1 MTKVNSRSIRG
12 KVDDYINENITRQLP
27 NDHILID
34 TGWLESNDPAIAQLN
49 DTKVAVCY
57 SGIDW
62 ENTDCIEPRRNAH
75 KLIQQK
81 SKAQIHIGN
90 SNGPYYFSYWVEFIR
105 QYPDHFFDSVYTV
118 TPQIEKLFLSLNRK
132 EHPHRNFFLDLLDK
146 NNLTNLGFVSRPNNS
161 VGKITYTTDLYD
173 GERSFQNPP
182 NDFVGIGDPD
192 IWSKIFI
199 NVIVETTKHTN
210 VFLTEKTWKPI
221 IGLRPFLIL
230 GDDQLYP
237 KLKELGYDTFDDIFG
252 TWWHEPFWQDRA
264 RNIIDILQ
272 QFGEQE
278 KDLNKLYLHLHPRL
292 LYNRNNFITHMNIN
306 HNKICNLGLT

>member
-1 MTKVNSRSIRG
+1 
-12 KVDDYINENITRQLP
+12 
-27 NDHILID
+27 
-34 TGWLESNDPAIAQLN
+34 
-49 DTKVAVCY
+49 
-57 SGIDW
+57 
-62 ENTDCIEPRRNAH
+62 
-75 KLIQQK
+75 
-81 SKAQIHIGN
+81 
-90 SNGPYYFSYWVEFIR
+90 
-105 QYPDHFFDSVYTV
+105 
-118 TPQIEKLFLSLNRK
+118 
-132 EHPHRNFFLDLLDK
+132 
-146 NNLTNLGFVSRPNNS
+146 LGFVSRPNNS
-161 VGKITYTTDLYD
+161 VGKITYTIDPYD
-173 GERSFQNPP
+173 GEGNFQNPP
-182 NDFVGIGDPD
+182 NDIYSLGDPD

-210 VFLTEKTWKPI
+210 VFLSEKTWKPI

-252 TWWHEPFWQDRA
+252 TWWHKPLWQDRA
-264 RNIIDILQ
+264 RSIIDILQ